1 MTRRSHLLTESFRR
15 FRRDSRGAAAAE
27 FAMVVPLF
35 VILVFGTINTC
46 LLIAA
51 FINMQYAAQRTAR
64 CLSVDIAATCTPGNV
79 DTFAKALYNGPSVT
93 GLTFAST
100 TPACGTQVTATGS
113 FELMTGFSASTV
125 NLSAQACYPKI

>member
-1 MTRRSHLLTESFRR
+1 MNCRRLRAALSAFS
-15 FRRDSRGAAAAE
+15 RDPSGTTAAE
-27 FAMVVPLF
+27 FALVVPLF

-79 DTFAKALYNGPSVT
+79 DTFAKGLYNGPSVT

-113 FELMTGFSASTV
+113 FELMTGLSATSV